1 MSNAAPVTLLPEPSA
16 ASTEA
21 GPRLEILVFSSY
33 YWPETSG
40 NAPYV
45 TGVAEHLASEG
56 HRVRVV
62 TGFPHYPEWRSTS
75 NGALVRGESRNGV
88 DIHRR
93 WHYVPR
99 AQSALTRAVYEASLG
114 AAGLTG
120 MPRQAPDVILGV
132 SPTLAALTLARTAAA
147 LYRRPYGLLFQDLQG
162 PGAQQS
168 GVSGGARIARVV
180 EHAELAG
187 ARHAAAV
194 GIIAEGFRSYFV
206 DHGVDPGRIHRLR
219 NWSQGPEPTESV
231 EAARARLGWGDDEFI
246 CLHAGNMG
254 HKQGLENVLDAA
266 AALHDP
272 SVRIVLAGN
281 GNAHDALV
289 RHAHELGVA
298 NVTFLPPQPA
308 GEYEAMLRAA
318 DVLLVNQRASVGEM
332 SLASKLTSYFAAG
345 RPVVGAVAEQSETA
359 RELELA
365 GAGLVVQ
372 PEDPAALAEALTW
385 ARAHTAET
393 EALGLRG
400 ISYSDAHLSIRPV
413 MRGYDEFVE
422 AIRTN
427 GAPARIRRA
436 PSAPAPSTPPTV
448 PPTPAPAPSPAAP
461 GRIPSISP
469 LSDPAIALSC
479 VIVTY
484 QSLST
489 LDDCLRSLELERE
502 HVALETIVVDNAST
516 DRTVEMIEERYPWV
530 TVVAERTNTG
540 FARAANRAIAQ
551 SRGRRI
557 LLLNPDTIVS
567 PGALE
572 ATLAEL
578 ERNPDVGV
586 LGCKLVK
593 PDGTFDH
600 ACKRGL
606 PTVSSA
612 LFYVFALHRLF
623 PRSRTIASYTA
634 GQLDEDEAG
643 LVDAVNGAFML
654 LRREAAA
661 EVGGLDERFWL
672 YGEDLDWCQRFAAKG
687 WRTLYWPAVTV
698 THIKGAS
705 GRRDRSHR
713 TNFAFHRSM
722 WLYFEKH
729 LAPLHSD
736 PVRAVVWT
744 GIWARFVTAVTANA
758 LRGAIRDALPRSAP
772 ESGR

>member
-1 MSNAAPVTLLPEPSA
+1 MSDAAPLMFPEDSTHASDA
-16 ASTEA
+16 A
-21 GPRLEILVFSSY
+21 RRDILVFSSY

-75 NGALVRGESRNGV
+75 NGALARGESRNGV

-206 DHGVDPGRIHRLR
+206 DHGVDRGRIHRLR

-231 EAARARLGWGDDEFI
+231 EAARARLGWRADEFI

-266 AALHDP
+266 AALRDP

-289 RHAHELGVA
+289 RHAQGLA
-298 NVTFLPPQPA
+298 NVAFLPPQPA
-308 GEYEAMLRAA
+308 GQYEAMLRAA

-345 RPVVGAVAEQSETA
+345 RPVVGAVARQSETA

-365 GAGLVVQ
+365 GAGLVVE
-372 PEDPAALAEALTW
+372 PEDPTALAEALTW
-385 ARAHTAET
+385 ARTHTADT

-400 ISYSDAHLSIRPV
+400 LAYSDAHLSIGPV

-436 PSAPAPSTPPTV
+436 PSAPPAPSTPPT
-448 PPTPAPAPSPAAP
+448 AAPSLAAP
-461 GRIPSISP
+461 GGIPSISP
-469 LSDPAIALSC
+469 LSDPAVALSC

-484 QSLST
+484 QSRST
-489 LDDCLRSLELERE
+489 LDDCLRSLEAERE

-516 DRTVEMIEERYPWV
+516 DGTVEMIEQRYPWV

-540 FARAANRAIAQ
+540 FARAANRAIAL

-606 PTVSSA
+606 PTVSSG
-612 LFYVFALHRLF
+612 LYYVLALHRLF
-623 PRSRTIASYTA
+623 PRSRRFAAYTA
-634 GQLDEDEAG
+634 GPLGEDEAG
-643 LVDAVNGAFML
+643 IVDAVNGAFIL

-672 YGEDLDWCQRFAAKG
+672 YGEDLDWCHRFAEKG
-687 WRTLYWPAVTV
+687 WRALYWPAVTV
-698 THIKGAS
+698 THVKGAS
-705 GRRDRSHR
+705 GRRERSHR

-729 LAPLHSD
+729 LAPRHSD
-736 PVRAVVWT
+736 PVRAVVWI
-744 GIWARFVTAVTANA
+744 GIWARFVCAVTANA
-758 LRGAIRDALPRSAP
+758 LRAAVHDSLPRSAP

>member
-1 MSNAAPVTLLPEPSA
+1 MSNAAPVTLLPEPSPA
-16 ASTEA
+16 GPEV

-75 NGALVRGESRNGV
+75 QGALARGESRNGV

-99 AQSALTRAVYEASLG
+99 AQSALTRAVYEVSLG

-120 MPRQAPDVILGV
+120 LPRQAPDLILAV

-147 LYRRPYGLLFQDLQG
+147 LYRRPYGLVFQDLQG
-162 PGAQQS
+162 PGAEQS

-206 DHGVDPGRIHRLR
+206 DHGVDPERIHRLR
-219 NWSQGPEPTESV
+219 NWSQWPEPTESV
-231 EAARARLGWGDDEFI
+231 EAARARLGWGDDFI

-266 AALHDP
+266 AALRDP

-289 RHAHELGVA
+289 RRAHELGVA

-308 GEYEAMLRAA
+308 GQYEAMLRAA

-345 RPVVGAVAEQSETA
+345 RPVVGAVAQQSETA

-365 GAGLVVQ
+365 GAGLIVE
-372 PEDPAALAEALTW
+372 PENPAALAEALTW
-385 ARAHTAET
+385 TRTHTAET
-393 EALGLRG
+393 EAYGLRG
-400 ISYSDAHLSIRPV
+400 HSYSDAHLSIGSV

-427 GAPARIRRA
+427 GAPARIRRE
-436 PSAPAPSTPPTV
+436 PSAPAPSTPRSV
-448 PPTPAPAPSPAAP
+448 PPRPAAAPALAAA

-469 LSDPAIALSC
+469 LSDPAVALSC

-484 QSLST
+484 QSLPT
-489 LDDCLRSLELERE
+489 LDDCLRSLEAERE
-502 HVALETIVVDNAST
+502 HVALETIVVDNASS
-516 DRTVEMIEERYPWV
+516 DGTVEMIEERYPWV

-557 LLLNPDTIVS
+557 LLLNPDTIIS

-612 LFYVFALHRLF
+612 LFYVLALHRLF
-623 PRSRTIASYTA
+623 PGSRRIAAYTA
-634 GQLDEDEAG
+634 GQLGEDEAG
-643 LVDAVNGAFML
+643 IVDAVNGAFML

-672 YGEDLDWCQRFAAKG
+672 YGEDLDWCQRFGEKG
-687 WRTLYWPAVTV
+687 WRVLYWPAVKV
-698 THIKGAS
+698 LHVKGAS
-705 GRRDRSHR
+705 GRRGRSHR

-722 WLYFEKH
+722 WLYFDKH
-729 LAPLHSD
+729 LAPRHSD
-736 PVRAVVWT
+736 AVRAVVWA
-744 GIWARFVTAVTANA
+744 GIWARFVSAVAANT
-758 LRGAIRDALPRSAP
+758 LRAAIRDTLPRSAP